1 MTLDSSDEVRQWL
14 ESTGSTARGRA
25 LVGPQRERE
34 RGELTCPG
42 LSRNW
47 TMQVHR
53 VLLCPADAGRQA
65 HGFPWHCAR
74 FWSASCPLPS
84 PQKNPPLRFVCNFL
98 WGTDHALSKKQASMT
113 GKERGRRQ
121 PTARWKYCERY

>member
-1 MTLDSSDEVRQWL
+1 MTLDSSDEVRQRL

-65 HGFPWHCAR
+65 HGFPWHLCEVLVR
-74 FWSASCPLPS
+74 LM
-84 PQKNPPLRFVCNFL
+84 PP
-98 WGTDHALSKKQASMT
+98 T
-113 GKERGRRQ
+113 Q
-121 PTARWKYCERY
+121 PPEEPTFEICV